1 MCPEMSKIR
10 TPSIGLT
17 HPLQGFGAVPLAR
30 ETLDEVLKGYRRPG
44 DKVSEWLRQ
53 GALQPLR
60 RGLYI
65 TGASLRSRAVCL
77 PLVAN
82 HLYGPSCV
90 SLDFALAWHGL
101 IPEGVADVT
110 SVTPR
115 PSHRLSN
122 ALGRFSYHHLPMP
135 YYAVGQELG
144 VSDDGLSFLIASPV
158 KALCDRLVLSRRLPL
173 LSTAA
178 MRQWLLEDL
187 RLDAELLGQL
197 DLADIHACLVTGYK
211 RRQLGSL
218 LAVLEALQKEMNQ
231 ELTA

>member
-1 MCPEMSKIR
+1 MSLDASKGWIA
-10 TPSIGLT
+10 SSGLA

-30 ETLDEVLKGYRRPG
+30 ETLDEALRGYRRPG

-60 RGLYI
+60 RGLYV
-65 TGASLRSRAVCL
+65 TGASLRSRAVCV

-115 PSHRLSN
+115 PSRRLSN
-122 ALGRFSYHHLPMP
+122 ALGRFSYHHLPLP

-144 VSDDGLSFLIASPV
+144 ASDDGLSFLIASPV
-158 KALCDRLVLSRRLPL
+158 KALCDRLVLSRGLPL
-173 LSTAA
+173 LSRPA

-187 RLDAELLGQL
+187 RCDPERLGQL
-197 DLADIHACLVTGYK
+197 DLADLSSCLATGFK
-211 RRQLGSL
+211 RRQLGTL
-218 LAVLEALQKEMNQ
+218 LTVLERLQGEV
-231 ELTA
+231 LA

>member
-1 MCPEMSKIR
+1 MPPERSKAR
-10 TPSIGLT
+10 SASSGLT

-30 ETLDEVLKGYRRPG
+30 ETLDEALRGYRRPG

-60 RGLYI
+60 RGLYV
-65 TGASLRSRAVCL
+65 TGASLGSRVVCL
-77 PLVAN
+77 PLIAN
-82 HLYGPSCV
+82 HLYGPSYV

-115 PSHRLSN
+115 SSRRLSN
-122 ALGRFSYHHLPMP
+122 ALGRFSYHHLPLR

-144 VSDDGLSFLIASPV
+144 ASDGGLSFLIASPV
-158 KALCDRLVLSRRLPL
+158 KALCDRLVLSRGLPL
-173 LSTAA
+173 LSRPA

-187 RLDAELLGQL
+187 RCDPERLGQL
-197 DLADIHACLVTGYK
+197 DLADLRTCLATGFK
-211 RRQLGSL
+211 RRQLGTL
-218 LAVLEALQKEMNQ
+218 LTVLERLQGEV
-231 ELTA
+231 LA

>member
-1 MCPEMSKIR
+1 MSKIR

-122 ALGRFSYHHLPMP
+122 ALGRFSYHHLPLP
-135 YYAVGQELG
+135 YYTVGQELG
-144 VSDDGLSFLIASPV
+144 ISDDGLSFLIVSPV
-158 KALCDRLVLSRRLPL
+158 KALGDRLVLSRRLPL
-173 LSTAA
+173 LSPAA

-187 RLDAELLGQL
+187 RCDPERLGQL
-197 DLADIHACLVTGYK
+197 ELADLRACLATGFK
-211 RRQLGSL
+211 RRQLGTL
-218 LAVLEALQKEMNQ
+218 LTVLERLQGEV
-231 ELTA
+231 LA